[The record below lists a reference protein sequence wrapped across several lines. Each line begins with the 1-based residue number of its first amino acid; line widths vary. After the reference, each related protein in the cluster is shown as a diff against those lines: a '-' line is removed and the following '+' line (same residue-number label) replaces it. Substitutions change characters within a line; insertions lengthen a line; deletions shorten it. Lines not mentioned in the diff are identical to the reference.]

1 MKRKS
6 LQSRAFDALNGLFM
20 LFMIFITLYPMLYVL
35 FASVSV
41 PSRLAG
47 YKGFLLKPLGF
58 TTQAY
63 KLVLRN
69 GNILRGYR
77 NTALYLVLG
86 LTVSMTLTTLGAYV
100 LSRKNLLLRPL
111 LIWITLLTM
120 FFSGGLI
127 PTFLVV
133 QQLGMIDTIW
143 ALIIPSAISTYNLL
157 VLRTAFLSIPD
168 ALEESARLDGASDL
182 VILIRIFLPLI
193 VPNLVVI
200 GLYYA
205 VGIWNSWF
213 SASIYLLR
221 ARKLYPLQL
230 ILREILIL
238 ANEDYTL
245 QVEAEQ
251 YSNINEIIKY
261 ATIVIATVPVL
272 CAYPFLQRFFVK
284 GMMIGAVKG

>member
-1 MKRKS
+1 MRKKTTA
-6 LQSRAFDALNGLFM
+6 SRVFDCVNVLFM
-20 LFMIFITLYPMLYVL
+20 LFMVFITLYPMIYVL

-41 PSRLAG
+41 PSRLAA
-47 YKGFLLKPLGF
+47 YKGFLYKPLGF

-63 KLVLRN
+63 HLVLRN

-77 NTALYLVLG
+77 NTLMYLVLG
-86 LTVSMTLTTLGAYV
+86 LTVNMTLTTLGAYV
-100 LSRKNLLLRPL
+100 LSRKGLLLKPL
-111 LIWITLLTM
+111 LIWVALFTM

-127 PTFLVV
+127 PGFLVV
-133 QQLGMIDTIW
+133 KQLGMIDTIW
-143 ALIIPSAISTYNLL
+143 ALIIPGGISTYNLL

-182 VILIRIFLPLI
+182 TVLVRIFLPLM
-193 VPNLVVI
+193 VPSLVVI

-221 ARKLYPLQL
+221 ARNLYPLQL

-238 ANEDYTL
+238 ANADFSI
-245 QVEAEQ
+245 QVDADQ
-251 YSNINEIIKY
+251 VSGINEIIKY
-261 ATIVIATVPVL
+261 ATIVIATVPIL
-272 CAYPFLQRFFVK
+272 CVYPFLQRYFVK
-284 GMMIGAVKG
+284 GIMIGAVKG